1 MVGVKRTPLSGGN
14 SSITRSDSLSTYWFI
29 ESKLRSKIPFLKDF
43 RAESDKAITRGRM
56 PLCIYVSGGISYAFL
71 KYTDFIDAVNAL
83 HPQIGNS
90 TTDDLFFCSKWFVW
104 TEYNESMPFKD
115 TFMDTQKKA
124 ASERKIPVV
133 VIHEKGKKSDICLL
147 TLVDFV
153 NHLQPLIDI
162 PAVGLEAP
170 NGA

>member
-1 MVGVKRTPLSGGN
+1 
-14 SSITRSDSLSTYWFI
+14 
-29 ESKLRSKIPFLKDF
+29 
-43 RAESDKAITRGRM
+43 
-56 PLCIYVSGGISYAFL
+56 
-71 KYTDFIDAVNAL
+71 
-83 HPQIGNS
+83 
-90 TTDDLFFCSKWFVW
+90 
-104 TEYNESMPFKD
+104 MPFKD

-133 VIHEKGKKSDICLL
+133 VIHEKGKKNDICLL

>member
-14 SSITRSDSLSTYWFI
+14 SSITRSDTLSEYWFI
-29 ESKLRSKIPFLKDF
+29 ESKLRAKVPFQKTF
-43 RAESDKAITRGRM
+43 RAYNERANAHRRL
-56 PLCIYVSGGISYAFL
+56 PLCIYVSGSISYVFL

-83 HPQIGNS
+83 HPRIGNS
-90 TTDDLFFCSKWFVW
+90 TTDDLFFCSRWFVW

-133 VIHEKGKKSDICLL
+133 VIHEKGKKNDICLL